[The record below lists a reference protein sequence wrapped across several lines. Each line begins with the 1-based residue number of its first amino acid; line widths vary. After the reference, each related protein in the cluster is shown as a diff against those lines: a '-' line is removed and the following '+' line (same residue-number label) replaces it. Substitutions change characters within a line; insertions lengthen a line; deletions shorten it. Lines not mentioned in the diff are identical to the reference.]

1 MKPKGQSKTK
11 STGISKAV
19 NVTKDV
25 TKDATKSLS
34 DQRGKRGSNEYS
46 QLCVQIP
53 KELKKDFR
61 QAVIEYETNNSDV
74 IEELIEA
81 WLADKR

>member
-1 MKPKGQSKTK
+1 MKSKGQGKNT
-11 STGISKAV
+11 TGISKAV
-19 NVTKDV
+19 NVTKDAAKV
-25 TKDATKSLS
+25 VS
-34 DQRGKRGSNEYS
+34 DQRGKRGSNEYA

-74 IEELIEA
+74 IEELVTT
-81 WLADKR
+81 WLADKAKK

>member
-1 MKPKGQSKTK
+1 MKPKGQSKSTG
-11 STGISKAV
+11 TGISKAV
-19 NVTKDV
+19 NVTKDAAKV
-25 TKDATKSLS
+25 ATN
-34 DQRGKRGSNEYS
+34 DQRGKRGSNEYA

-74 IEELIEA
+74 IEELVIA
-81 WLADKR
+81 WLEGKRKS

>member
-1 MKPKGQSKTK
+1 MKSKGKTTTK

-19 NVTKDV
+19 NVK
-25 TKDATKSLS
+25 KDAAKVVS
-34 DQRGKRGSNEYS
+34 DQRGKRGSNEYA

-74 IEELIEA
+74 IEELVTA
-81 WLADKR
+81 WLVGKK